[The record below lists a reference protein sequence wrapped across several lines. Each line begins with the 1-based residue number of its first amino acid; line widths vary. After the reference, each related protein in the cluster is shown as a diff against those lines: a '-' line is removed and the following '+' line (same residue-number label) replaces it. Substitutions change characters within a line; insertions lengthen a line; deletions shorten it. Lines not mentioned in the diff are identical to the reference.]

1 MSDTGGLVARAAP
14 QERDGVTSSRPPAQ
28 RYRRRA
34 ASVAGQDPSA
44 EPDARPPLLAPPDL
58 AGPKVVLGI
67 VWAAVTGVTLLT
79 SSVLLGVW
87 LAVVAGLAGVQ
98 AARSWKRH
106 PDRRPHPPA
115 AGVGALIAVLG
126 ACLGVIGFAVAAFVG
141 IVVTAVWATL
151 AATQRQGDQASGADV
166 VLTLACMALPAA
178 AAASPVLLRS
188 NGLVPALVLVVYAL
202 VHDASAFLIGAGARR
217 PWEGPLAGVASIAS
231 VTLAVAAVFPQFKG
245 ASPWVLGVLA
255 ALLTPLG
262 PVVASLVVGSR
273 RARIP
278 ALRRLD
284 SLMVLGPL
292 WALAAAVLVG

>member
-1 MSDTGGLVARAAP
+1 MTA
-14 QERDGVTSSRPPAQ
+14 
-28 RYRRRA
+28 RRRRP
-34 ASVAGQDPSA
+34 SGPAGSGSRV
-44 EPDARPPLLAPPDL
+44 EPDGRPPLLAPPDL

-67 VWAAVTGVTLLT
+67 VWAAITGVTLLT
-79 SSVLLGVW
+79 SSVLLGMW
-87 LAVVAGLAGVQ
+87 MALIAGLAGVQ

-115 AGVGALIAVLG
+115 AGVGALVAVVG
-126 ACLGVIGFAVAAFVG
+126 ACFGVVGFAAGAFVG
-141 IVVTAVWATL
+141 VVVTAVWATL
-151 AATQRQGDQASGADV
+151 AATQRKGDQASGADV
-166 VLTLACMALPAA
+166 LLTLACMALPAA

-188 NGLVPALVLVVYAL
+188 HGLVPALVLIVYAL

-231 VTLAVAAVFPQFKG
+231 VTLAVAAIFPQFKG
-245 ASPWVLGVLA
+245 ASPWMLGVLA

-284 SLMVLGPL
+284 SLMVLGPI
-292 WALAAAVLVG
+292 WALAASALVG